1 MRVTFLGTGTS
12 GGVPMINCDCPVC
25 TSENPKNKRLRS
37 SIMIE
42 IRNKYLLVDTSMDM
56 RQQFLRH
63 RFPRIDAI
71 LYTHA
76 HADHIFGLDEIRR
89 FNYTMQ
95 KRLPAYANPKTMER
109 LIRIFDYAFDE
120 PDAPV
125 VKGLPNLAP
134 FVVEGPFEIDGVEII
149 PIPLIHGEQEI
160 YGYRI
165 GNFAYCTDVN
175 RIPTESY
182 DLLKNLDVLVL
193 DALREKRHPSHFSLG
208 EAVTEARKIGA
219 KQTYFTHISHILD
232 HDRHGQMLP
241 KQMAFA
247 YDELELTLND

>member
-25 TSENPKNKRLRS
+25 RSTNPKNKRLRS
-37 SIMIE
+37 SVMIE
-42 IRNKYLLVDTSMDM
+42 INDRFLLIDTTPDM
-56 RQQFLRH
+56 RQQFLRQ

-89 FNYTMQ
+89 FNYLMK
-95 KRLPAYANPKTMER
+95 KRLPAYGNAATMQR
-109 LIRIFDYAFDE
+109 LTKVFDYAFA
-120 PDAPV
+120 APEIEFQ
-125 VKGLPNLAP
+125 KGIPNLSTH
-134 FVVEGPFEIDGVEII
+134 VIEGPTEIFGIEVI
-149 PIPLIHGEQEI
+149 PIPLIHGEQTI
-160 YGYRI
+160 FGYRI
-165 GNFAYCTDVN
+165 ENFAYCTDVN
-175 RIPTESY
+175 QIPKESY
-182 DLLKNLDVLVL
+182 ELLKNLDVLVL

-208 EAVTEARKIGA
+208 EAITEARRIGA

-247 YDELELTLND
+247 YDGLELEL